1 MKVLLTGGTGFV
13 GKPLLRALN
22 ASGHKVILAVR
33 SGASEPAECAGLF
46 RYPGLEF
53 EVDWMPSLA
62 GVDVVV
68 HVAARAHVLA
78 SEGDAGLSLFHKIN
92 VDGTLSLARQAAACG
107 VKRFIFISS
116 IKAMG
121 ESSELGQPFR
131 AEGELQGSDPYG
143 LSKRVAEEGLVSFA
157 AETAMELVIIRPVL
171 VYGPGVGANFLKMM
185 RWVERGIPL
194 PLGAVQN
201 KRSLVAVDN
210 LVDLLL
216 TCIDHPA
223 AANRVFLL
231 SDGED
236 LSTAELLRRVAGAMG
251 KTSRLVSVPV
261 IFLRLVTSLTGRNAL
276 FQRLCGSLQVDMRE
290 TCEVLAWQPPVS
302 VDAALAQTVK
312 FYRENR

>member
-1 MKVLLTGGTGFV
+1 MKVLLTGGTGFI

-22 ASGHKVILAVR
+22 AAGHKVTLAVR
-33 SGASEPAECAGLF
+33 SGTSEPAECACLF

-53 EVDWMPSLA
+53 NVDWMPSLA
-62 GVDVVV
+62 CVDVVV
-68 HVAARAHVLA
+68 HVAGCAHVLA

-92 VDGTLSLARQAAACG
+92 IEGAVSLARQAVTCG
-107 VKRFIFISS
+107 VKRFIFVSS

-121 ESSELGQPFR
+121 ESSEKGQPFC
-131 AEGELQGSDPYG
+131 AAGKLLGSDPYG
-143 LSKRVAEEGLVSFA
+143 LSKKLAENELVKLA
-157 AETAMELVIIRPVL
+157 AESAMELVIIRPVL

-185 RWVERGIPL
+185 QWVDRGIPL

-236 LSTAELLRRVAGAMG
+236 ISTAELLRRVAGTMG

-261 IFLRLVTSLTGRNAL
+261 FFLRLVTSLTGRNAL

-290 TCEVLAWQPPVS
+290 TCEVLKWQPPVS
-302 VDAALAQTVK
+302 VDAALAQTVN